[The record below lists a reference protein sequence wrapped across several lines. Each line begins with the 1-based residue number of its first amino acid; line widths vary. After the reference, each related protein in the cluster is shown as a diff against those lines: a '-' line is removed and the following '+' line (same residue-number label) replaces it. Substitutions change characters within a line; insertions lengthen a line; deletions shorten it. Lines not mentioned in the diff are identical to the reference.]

1 MLRVD
6 SDSLR
11 ALASGLTDR
20 ADDIAD
26 MDPTAAVR
34 PSADAMPHSAFGGAA
49 ADSAL
54 PILAAYQAMAER
66 VQSMADAATVS
77 AHSYEQAEAAF
88 RAQLTQYLTGQ

>member
-20 ADDIAD
+20 ADDISEL
-26 MDPTAAVR
+26 DPVAVVE
-34 PSADAMPHSAFGGAA
+34 PSANAMPQSAFGAA
-49 ADSAL
+49 AANTAL

-66 VQSMADAATVS
+66 IQNMADAATVS

-88 RAQLTQYLTGQ
+88 RAQLTQYLNGR